1 MIVVRAEF
9 DGERFLP
16 KHPVPLES
24 GEWVLIVLQEP
35 VELPQSSKDLRLR
48 YQQMLERF
56 RQNPTNAVF
65 TDQQLRRENLYDEGD
80 ID

>member
-1 MIVVRAEF
+1 
-9 DGERFLP
+9 
-16 KHPVPLES
+16 
-24 GEWVLIVLQEP
+24 LQEP

-65 TDQQLRRENLYDEGD
+65 TDQQLRRESL
-80 ID
+80 